1 MRYIG
6 LDPYRNTVVQI
17 DGNKSQYIN
26 VKSFGATGLDR
37 YFTGSVSGVNSA
49 GTSIYFNGI
58 SDFYEYE
65 KDYFIIGR
73 RITAF
78 FYENTS
84 TPSSALYNFIFTS
97 PNATPVGAIHDSTGA
112 AGSEVKYFVYPFNPQ
127 TGVLSPYGSEITQ
140 NNILS
145 NPDTTFDE
153 QNYIQFTL
161 QRSSNQYLPLIFR
174 RYNGVLKFLGI
185 PGNNAVGTGSTI
197 TFQDRGAVQIASW
210 DEDYVAGNS
219 RFFIP
224 DSLSDQISY
233 AANDAGPT
241 IKVVTGKRTLEIRY
255 KNEITGALELV
266 DAFNNQ
272 ADLSPLF
279 GGNTTVKFKFDDTKA
294 IQDAIDYGKDFI
306 IKDIFFPSG
315 TYNVGHVKLYNE
327 NGTNDAYNGISL
339 RGVGT
344 SSIIKRG
351 PLFINTQDKYGSVGI
366 MGNPSDRV
374 TGISFSNLAF
384 DGNKT
389 ETFATKSPANDIYGI
404 SSKYQD
410 MLALE
415 HVDLLTID
423 NCSFYNGAGTA
434 IYSIDSEKLN
444 LTNSRIFQM
453 SKPYEPN
460 VPPVK
465 IRETDK
471 VIAQGNLFENCTG
484 VADFTGI
491 DVSVI
496 NNNIINNCGDTG
508 LLLRASDNWNATGN
522 LTFNSSGSVIQS
534 VDLYQNDYSRASIA
548 IKRGTPMAP
557 YYFTVTEGQLPVD
570 IAVGTLEAKVY
581 ALNANYAIPNV
592 NSPTTYLKVIE
603 SVDQLRAGIFGVTAP
618 IANIAAGENTINGD
632 ANAGNAIL
640 GTSNYKLID
649 VDGSNPHYG
658 YSYRIT
664 GKVRLGD
671 FPLKQIKAISSTQI
685 KLFFETT
692 SDFLKFL
699 FFVGGAGGSND
710 KIVTFGVA
718 NSNNDLENWNDQNV
732 EYSILGTTAADSSLT
747 LAIPSDVS
755 SAFSNGN
762 ETLITRGA
770 SIKIVRDN
778 YFIADGNV
786 YVSD

>member
-26 VKSFGATGLDR
+26 VRSFGATGLDR
-37 YFTGSVSGVNSA
+37 YFTGQVTGVNSS
-49 GTSIYFNGI
+49 GTSIYFGGI

-65 KDYFIIGR
+65 NDYFIAGR

-84 TPSSALYNFIFTS
+84 TPTPALYNFIFTS
-97 PNATPVGAIHDSTGA
+97 PNATPVGAIYDSTGT

-140 NNILS
+140 NNIVS
-145 NPDTTFDE
+145 DPDTTFDE

-161 QRSSNQYLPLIFR
+161 QRSSSQYLPLIFR
-174 RYNGVLKFLGI
+174 RYNGMLKFLGI
-185 PGNNAVGTGSTI
+185 PGNNTVGTGSTI
-197 TFQDRGAVQIASW
+197 TFQDRGSVQIASW
-210 DEDYVAGNS
+210 DEDYIANNS

-224 DSLSDQISY
+224 DFLSDQISY
-233 AANDAGPT
+233 SVNDAGPT
-241 IKVVTGKRTLEIRY
+241 IKVVTAKRTLEIRY

-266 DAFNNQ
+266 DAFNDQ
-272 ADLSPLF
+272 RDLSPLF

-294 IQDAIDYGKDFI
+294 IQEAIDYGRDNI

-315 TYNVGHVKLYNE
+315 TYNVGHVKLYSNTGL
-327 NGTNDAYNGISL
+327 NNVYDGISL
-339 RGVGT
+339 RGVGS
-344 SSIIKRG
+344 SSIIKRS
-351 PLFINTQDKYGSVGI
+351 PAFINAQNKYGSIGI

-389 ETFATKSPANDIYGI
+389 ETFATESPANDIYGI
-404 SSKYQD
+404 SSKYLD

-423 NCSFYNGAGTA
+423 NCSFYNGAGTG

-444 LTNSRIFQM
+444 LTNSKIFQM

-460 VPPVK
+460 VPPLKV
-465 IRETDK
+465 RETDK

-548 IKRGTPMAP
+548 IKKGTVMAP
-557 YYFTVTEGQLPVD
+557 YYFTITEGQLPVD

-581 ALNANYAIPNV
+581 ALNANYAIPDV
-592 NSPTTYLKVIE
+592 DSPTTYLKVIE
-603 SVDQLRAGIFGVTAP
+603 SVAQLKAGIFGVTAP
-618 IANIAAGENTINGD
+618 IANIAAGDNTINGD
-632 ANAGNAIL
+632 ANAGKAIL
-640 GTSNYKLID
+640 GTENYKLID
-649 VDGSNPHYG
+649 VSGSTPHYG

-671 FPLKQIKAISSTQI
+671 FPIKQVRAISSTQI
-685 KLFFETT
+685 KLFFENT
-692 SDFLKFL
+692 SDFLKFI
-699 FFVGGAGGSND
+699 FFVGGSGGSND
-710 KIVTFGVA
+710 KIVSFGVA
-718 NSNNDLENWNDQNV
+718 DSNQDLENWDDENV
-732 EYSILGTTAADSSLT
+732 EYTVQGSSSVDSSIT
-747 LAIPSDVS
+747 MNTPSNVS
-755 SAFSNGN
+755 SAFPNGN

-770 SIKIVRDN
+770 SIKIVRSN
-778 YFIADGNV
+778 YFIADGNI